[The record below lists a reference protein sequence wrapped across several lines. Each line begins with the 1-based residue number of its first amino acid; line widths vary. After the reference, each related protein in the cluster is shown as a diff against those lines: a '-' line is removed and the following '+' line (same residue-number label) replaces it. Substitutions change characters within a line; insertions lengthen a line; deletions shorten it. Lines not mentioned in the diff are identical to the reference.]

1 VGKDLI
7 RLLGAGA
14 WRDRLRLWS
23 GLVLFLFALTHFLNH
38 ALGLWSLDAMMR
50 AQLWRL
56 AVTRSPPGFLVLA
69 AALLGHCAL
78 ALAKL
83 AGLRTLRLQRS
94 ELWQGVSGFAIP
106 FLLMPHLFE
115 SGVGPREMGI
125 VAAYPTVL
133 RVIWPA
139 SMVWHSTLL
148 LVVWLHGCVGLHYWL
163 RGETWY
169 RRASHVL
176 AALAALVPAAALAGV
191 VSAGREAAKLSEV
204 SLGLGATGAFSPA
217 TRAVLSAEAKEATTV
232 SYILVGLALAI
243 PVLALWL
250 VRRPSRLS
258 VAYVDGPLVRSATGS
273 TLLEISRAHRV
284 PHLSVCGGKARCST
298 CRVRILEGAETLE
311 PPNEAEKRLLQRI
324 GAAPDVRLACQIRPS
339 ASLKVARL
347 LKPETLLSTPSQ
359 ASEFEAAGVDRVAA
373 ILFIDIR
380 GFTRLSQAKLAY
392 DIVHILNSF
401 FAGVGRSI
409 EAAGGRVDKYIGDG
423 VMAVFDHPDG
433 LKGAAR
439 AAMEAVVAIDR
450 ELTNIN
456 QQLVD
461 EIAEPLRLAMGLH
474 GGRLVMG
481 RIGWGAAAQPTVIGP
496 AVNVASRLESLAKA
510 ENVELALSR
519 ECAVAAG
526 LAIGGLGV
534 QDVDIRGIDEPFPVV
549 LVERVADLTL
559 TRVE

>member
-1 VGKDLI
+1 M
-7 RLLGAGA
+7 RLLWAGTL
-14 WRDRLRLWS
+14 RDRLRLWS

-38 ALGLWSLDAMMR
+38 ALGIWSLEVMTH
-50 AQLWRL
+50 AQAWRV
-56 AVTRSPPGFLVLA
+56 AVTRFPPVTVLLMT
-69 AALLGHCAL
+69 ALLTHSGL
-78 ALAKL
+78 ALVKL
-83 AGLRTLRLQRS
+83 ARLRTFRLRRG
-94 ELWQGVSGFAIP
+94 ELIQGLTGFAIP
-106 FLLMPHLFE
+106 LLLLPHLFE
-115 SGVGPREMGI
+115 SGIGPRSLGI

-133 RVIWPA
+133 QVIWPA
-139 SMVWHSTLL
+139 SIVWHSTLL
-148 LVVWLHGCVGLHYWL
+148 LVVWFHGCVGLHYWL
-163 RGETWY
+163 RGEAWY

-191 VSAGREAAKLSEV
+191 VSAGREAAKLSQD

-217 TRAVLSAEAKEATTV
+217 ARAVLSAEARHATVV
-232 SYILVGLALAI
+232 SYVLVALALAI
-243 PVLALWL
+243 PVLTLWL
-250 VRRPSRLS
+250 FRRPSRLS
-258 VAYVDGPLVRSATGS
+258 IAYLDGPVVRSAAGP

-311 PPNEAEKRLLQRI
+311 APNEAEKRLLQRI
-324 GAAPDVRLACQIRPS
+324 GAMPDVRLACQIHPS
-339 ASLKVARL
+339 APLKVARL
-347 LKPETLLSTPSQ
+347 LKPETFIATPTQ

-409 EAAGGRVDKYIGDG
+409 EAADGRVDKYIGDG
-423 VMAVFDHPDG
+423 VMAVFEHPDG

-439 AAMEAVVAIDR
+439 AAMRAVVAIDR

-481 RIGWGAAAQPTVIGP
+481 RIGWGSAAQPTVIGP

-510 ENVELALSR
+510 ENVEFALSR
-519 ECAVAAG
+519 ECALAAG
-526 LAIGGLGV
+526 LATGGLAV

-559 TRVE
+559 ARVE

>member
-1 VGKDLI
+1 
-7 RLLGAGA
+7 LLGAGRL
-14 WRDRLRLWS
+14 RDRLRLWS

-38 ALGLWSLDAMMR
+38 ALGLWSLEAMTR
-50 AQLWRL
+50 AQVWRV
-56 AVTRSPPGFLVLA
+56 AVNRFPPISALLI
-69 AALLGHCAL
+69 AALLTHSGL
-78 ALAKL
+78 ALIKL
-83 AGLRTLRLQRS
+83 ARLRTFRLRS
-94 ELWQGVSGFAIP
+94 ADFVQGLTGFAIP
-106 FLLMPHLFE
+106 LFLLPHLFE
-115 SGVGPREMGI
+115 SGLGPRALGI
-125 VAAYPTVL
+125 AAAYPTVL

-148 LVVWLHGCVGLHYWL
+148 VLVWLHGCIGLHYWL
-163 RGETWY
+163 RGEAWY

-191 VSAGREAAKLSEV
+191 VSAGREASKLTEA

-217 TRAVLSAEAKEATTV
+217 ARAVLSGEARHATIV
-232 SYILVGLALAI
+232 SYVLVALALVI
-243 PVLALWL
+243 PVLTLWL
-250 VRRPSRLS
+250 FRRPSRLS
-258 VAYVDGPLVRSATGS
+258 IDYVDGPIVRSAMGP
-273 TLLEISRAHRV
+273 TLLEIS
-284 PHLSVCGGKARCST
+284 GGKARCST
-298 CRVRILEGAETLE
+298 CRVGILEGAETLD
-311 PPNEAEKRLLQRI
+311 PPEEAEKRLLQRI
-324 GAAPDVRLACQIRPS
+324 GALPDVRLACQIRPT
-339 ASLKVARL
+339 APLKVVRL
-347 LKPETLLSTPSQ
+347 LKPEAIISTPSR

-423 VMAVFDHPDG
+423 VMAVFEHPDG

-439 AAMEAVVAIDR
+439 AAMQAVVAIDH

-496 AVNVASRLESLAKA
+496 AVNVASRLEGLAKA
-510 ENVELALSR
+510 RNVELALSR
-519 ECAVAAG
+519 ECAIAAG
-526 LAIGGLGV
+526 LAIGAHA
-534 QDVDIRGIDEPFPVV
+534 VDDAAIRGIDQLFPVV

-559 TRVE
+559 ERVE